1 MNDMDTLTA
10 AYRINS
16 LLTVCS
22 LALKS
27 EEAKTSEAPA
37 AAADALEIAQSLLG
51 RLIDHTEASERPVE
65 KESVAQ
71 LVKCWKGGFTRL
83 KRLVEAAGGDD
94 PETDDFEQLVNQQ
107 EALGQRIG
115 GSKPKSV
122 ADAAGMLEWVLA
134 DGDGSVFDPQHAQAQ
149 KAVVTFLRGLA

>member
-27 EEAKTSEAPA
+27 EEAKTPEGPA

-51 RLIDHTEASERPVE
+51 RLIDHTEAAERPVE
-65 KESVAQ
+65 KESVGQ
-71 LVKCWKGGFTRL
+71 LVRCWKDRLTHL
-83 KRLVEAAGGDD
+83 KRLVEAAGGND
-94 PETDDFEQLVNQQ
+94 PDTQEFGQLLASQ
-107 EALGQRIG
+107 EALGHRIG
-115 GSKPKSV
+115 ASKPTCM
-122 ADAAGMLEWVLA
+122 ADASSMLEWVLA
-134 DGDGSVFDPQHAQAQ
+134 DGDGATLEPHHTQAQ
-149 KAVVTFLRGLA
+149 KAVMIYLRGLA